1 MENKVFNVAISAMSK
16 KDNGQFKSN
25 RLSAFLVPVDDEQE
39 KKMIDFGMNKYTSK
53 NGESFFV
60 VKTSEK
66 IAYYTDTSNNYF
78 PLGGTKEDKLF
89 KTKDGQSVLV
99 NIITSESKGNKFYRL
114 QAIKDTNDALE
125 DIESQNPFDNKNK

>member
-1 MENKVFNVAISAMSK
+1 MENRVFEVKISAMSK
-16 KDNGQFKSN
+16 KDNGQFKSD
-25 RLSAFLVPVDDEQE
+25 RLSVFLVPVNEEQE
-39 KKMIDFGMNKYTSK
+39 KNMINFGLNKYTSK
-53 NGESFFV
+53 DNESFFV

-66 IAYYTDTSNNYF
+66 IALYTDDTNNYF

-114 QAIKDTNDALE
+114 QAIKDTNNALV
-125 DIESQNPFDNKNK
+125 DIETQNPFDN

>member
-1 MENKVFNVAISAMSK
+1 MENRIFEVAISAMSK
-16 KDNGQFKSN
+16 KDNGQFKSD
-25 RLSAFLVPVDDEQE
+25 RLSVFLVPVDEEQE
-39 KKMIDFGMNKYTSK
+39 KNMIEFGLNKYTSK
-53 NGESFFV
+53 DNESFFV

-66 IAYYTDTSNNYF
+66 IALYTDNSNDYF

-114 QAIKDTNDALE
+114 QAIKDTNNALE
-125 DIESQNPFDNKNK
+125 DIESKNPFN